1 MKEVEILKEEI
12 FELKSENIEM
22 SERFEEIRRKILI
35 RAERNSVTVVPDCAE
50 VGEEVS
56 TEKSPPKQKFK
67 CHYCKY
73 VGKFFTFLKKYLAK
87 KHSTSPCPD
96 QSVIPNN
103 FMADPRFEICLR
115 LTRRDPSNPGL
126 ILNQLECSPCF
137 LQN

>member
-67 CHYCKY
+67 CHYYKY
-73 VGKFFTFLKKYLAK
+73 VGKKNYFSRNILQRNILLPLVLTNRVCKK
-87 KHSTSPCPD
+87 C
-96 QSVIPNN
+96 
-103 FMADPRFEICLR
+103 R
-115 LTRRDPSNPGL
+115 
-126 ILNQLECSPCF
+126 QL
-137 LQN
+137 L

>member
-12 FELKSENIEM
+12 LELKSENIEI

-56 TEKSPPKQKFK
+56 TEISPPKQKFK

-73 VGKFFTFLKKYLAK
+73 EGNFFFISQEISCKETFY
-87 KHSTSPCPD
+87 SPL
-96 QSVIPNN
+96 S
-103 FMADPRFEICLR
+103 
-115 LTRRDPSNPGL
+115 
-126 ILNQLECSPCF
+126 
-137 LQN
+137 